1 MSDDKLLTDQQFKT
15 LKLYCKIDQDFADV
29 VLLLNFIV
37 NLIKMVVELV
47 STKKK

>member
-1 MSDDKLLTDQQFKT
+1 M
-15 LKLYCKIDQDFADV
+15 IDFADV